1 MRIRQ
6 LSPLLGLVLAAL
18 ACAQTE
24 LPGTATPPATER
36 PLATMVVVTQT
47 PEASLVPPSATPTA
61 TDFAPNTSTP
71 TSQPIA
77 TATTQPAVDPLVG
90 PGSDVYFD
98 NRSDAQS
105 LVWSYVN
112 ALARHEPLRA
122 YGYWKDTPDRPIF
135 SAMETDNANLVN
147 TSVEIGPILA
157 DAGAGQRYFAVPAL
171 VTVERAGGIGV
182 EITCFFLHLS
192 SPDLQA
198 VPPFRP
204 LGIERITSRSLTES
218 DNAANAL
225 ATACPA
231 DAGGPM
237 ASGAPVA
244 PDDISA
250 ERYLDDRSGGRLYP
264 PAPGL
269 WKTLTLEATADG
281 ILDAAILMVYE
292 VRIRPEDKR
301 FGDWVEAQWAK
312 VSRALDALE
321 GRWAEHLNGPIDMGQ
336 VAVGCALS
344 YLDFR
349 HGDRNWRAGR
359 PALAA
364 WYGAFSARDS
374 MAQTEPVA

>member
-1 MRIRQ
+1 MK
-6 LSPLLGLVLAAL
+6 LYHSPTTPFGRKVMVHLI
-18 ACAQTE
+18 E
-24 LPGTATPPATER
+24 PGQAKD
-36 PLATMVVVTQT
+36 VTVI
-47 PEASLVPPSATPTA
+47 AVAG
-61 TDFAPNTSTP
+61 TP
-71 TSQPIA
+71 TSPG
-77 TATTQPAVDPLVG
+77 TMPVDQNPLG
-90 PGSDVYFD
+90 
-98 NRSDAQS
+98 
-105 LVWSYVN
+105 
-112 ALARHEPLRA
+112 
-122 YGYWKDTPDRPIF
+122 KI
-135 SAMETDNANLVN
+135 
-147 TSVEIGPILA
+147 
-157 DAGAGQRYFAVPAL
+157 PAL
-171 VTVERAGGIGV
+171 VLDDGTAIYDSRV
-182 EITCFFLHLS
+182 IT
-192 SPDLQA
+192 
-198 VPPFRP
+198 
-204 LGIERITSRSLTES
+204 
-218 DNAANAL
+218 
-225 ATACPA
+225 
-231 DAGGPM
+231 
-237 ASGAPVA
+237 
-244 PDDISA
+244 
-250 ERYLDDRSGGRLYP
+250 RYLDDRSGGRLYP